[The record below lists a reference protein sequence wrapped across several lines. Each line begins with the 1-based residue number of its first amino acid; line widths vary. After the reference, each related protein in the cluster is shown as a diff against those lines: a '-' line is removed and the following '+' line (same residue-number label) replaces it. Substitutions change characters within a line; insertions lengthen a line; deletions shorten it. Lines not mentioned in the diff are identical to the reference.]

1 MKIERIHGGEPI
13 LAPLGDSWQRRCT
26 ANSSAILL
34 GREPWSDRVLEPI
47 LGLERLADPRLSSGV
62 VVSLYNGVGKRS
74 GEDVERD
81 FKGLAFFTPELDL
94 VLRLPEPVL
103 LPSDKEGD
111 IDTMGVEDV
120 RLTLQ
125 GHTFHAWY
133 CGYDGKDGAAC
144 LARSDDLLH
153 WTKTA
158 PLPGDINRTY
168 NKDHVVFPEKVLG
181 KWWMLHRPWGPEFP
195 DVRDMVTRLATAP
208 DLQGPWTD
216 AGGILR
222 GFDHPARRM
231 WTGAGPA
238 PISLGGDR
246 YLLIYHT
253 GCFFEDGYRQYDAA
267 AALLDL
273 GRYSPQDPGAVV
285 VGRLEPLFVPETQW
299 EKNTDLRIDIV
310 FPVGTFLHGTDL
322 VVVYGAGDKY
332 TCAARLDFAELVAT
346 LETCGTENP
355 YEKENHT

>member
-13 LAPLGDSWQRRCT
+13 LAPMGDAWQSRCT

-34 GREPWSDRVLEPI
+34 ARDPWSDSVLAPI
-47 LGLERLADPRLSSGV
+47 LGWERLADPRLAGGV
-62 VVSLYNGVGKRS
+62 VVSLYNGVGRRA
-74 GEDVERD
+74 GEAVERD
-81 FKGLAFFTPELDL
+81 FKGLAFFTPGLDL

-103 LPSDKEGD
+103 LPSDREGD

-125 GHTFHAWY
+125 GRTFHAWY
-133 CGYDGKDGAAC
+133 CGYDGTNGAAC
-144 LARSDDLLH
+144 LACSDDLLH

-158 PLPGDINRTY
+158 PLPGNINRTY
-168 NKDHVVFPEKVLG
+168 NKDHVAFPEKHLG
-181 KWWMLHRPWGPEFP
+181 KWWMLHRPWGPGFP
-195 DVRDMVTRLATAP
+195 DVRDMVTRLSTSD
-208 DLQGPWTD
+208 DLAGPWTD
-216 AGGILR
+216 AGEILR
-222 GFDHPARRM
+222 GLPQPGRRT

-238 PISLGGDR
+238 PIALGDGR
-246 YLLIYHT
+246 HLLIYHT

-267 AALLDL
+267 AALIDL

-285 VGRLEPLFVPETQW
+285 VGRTEPLFVPETPW
-299 EKNTDLRIDIV
+299 EKNTELRIDIV
-310 FPVGTFLHGTDL
+310 FPVGAYVLGKDL

-346 LETCGTENP
+346 LETCGTANP
-355 YEKENHT
+355 YGEGNTR